1 MPSKNASVGV
11 DDVIIWGVKPK
22 RGISGI
28 PIGTDLDSTARS
40 RRSTSRIHVDMV
52 SGCRFSGIVL
62 NSKHKPHLFLAVVAD
77 SDVEPDDAAVVV

>member
-1 MPSKNASVGV
+1 MA
-11 DDVIIWGVKPK
+11 
-22 RGISGI
+22 GI

-62 NSKHKPHLFLAVVAD
+62 NSKYELHFFLAVVAD